1 MRALF
6 GYVRPFK
13 PFLRIYEYEVYK
25 SVYCGVC
32 KSIARNF
39 GELPRFTLS
48 YDLAF
53 LALMDMSV
61 HGVRFE
67 AEQQRCIA
75 HPLVKRSCAV
85 CTEGLDYS
93 AYASVILLFHKINDD
108 KTDGKGVRQLVSAAG
123 VPFITGAYI
132 KARNKYPRLAARV
145 EKQMQAQTRLEKDK
159 CPSLDQACEPTA
171 RIMQAVF
178 SELGDNRQQRK
189 LLGNFGYFL
198 GRYVYLTDA
207 LDDLR
212 GDAKKGSYNP
222 LLCRY
227 GLTSVSDEDFK
238 RIAESTAFSINMTL
252 GLLADAYCKCGFVN
266 YRQILDNIVYLGL
279 KDVFKQVTEETF
291 HKRNKERIE
300 LK

>member
-1 MRALF
+1 MF

-13 PFLRIYEYEVYK
+13 PFMRVYEYEVYR

-32 KSIARNF
+32 KRIASEF

-61 HGVRFE
+61 HGMRFK
-67 AEQQRCIA
+67 ADQQRCIA
-75 HPLVKRSCAV
+75 HPFVKRNCAV
-85 CTEGLDYS
+85 CSEGLEYS
-93 AYASVILLFHKINDD
+93 AYASIILLFHKLNDD
-108 KTDGKGVRQLVSAAG
+108 KSDGRGIRQLVSGAG
-123 VPFITGAYI
+123 VPFITGAYL
-132 KARNKYPRLAARV
+132 KARKKYPALAAKV
-145 EKQMQAQTRLEKDK
+145 EKQMRHQTALEKEN
-159 CPSLDQACEPTA
+159 CSSLDRACEPTA

-178 SELGDNRQQRK
+178 AELGADSVQRK
-189 LLGNFGYFL
+189 KMGNFGYFL
-198 GRYVYLTDA
+198 GRYVYITDA

-212 GDAKKGSYNP
+212 GDAKKKRYNP

-227 GLTSVSDEDFK
+227 DIERVTDDDFK
-238 RIAESTAFSINMTL
+238 RIAGETEFSLNMTL
-252 GLLADAYCKCGFVN
+252 GLLADAYCKCGIVN
-266 YRQILDNIVYLGL
+266 YRDILDNIIYLGL
-279 KDVFKQVTEETF
+279 KDVFKQVREETF